1 MLGPISTAHA
11 RTRAGTLRDRH
22 ATLTNSASLYALKT
36 RKKTTLRLV
45 TINTRDATV
54 TDTLPTRMQI
64 IFK

>member
-36 RKKTTLRLV
+36 RKK
-45 TINTRDATV
+45 NDA
-54 TDTLPTRMQI
+54 PTCYDKHEGCDRNGHVAYSYADYT
-64 IFK
+64 